1 MSIFQNIGKAV
12 FGSSN
17 DRYVKSLGKIVD
29 QINALEPAMQALS
42 DDELKAQTVKFQDAL
57 NAGGKL
63 DDILPE
69 AFATVREASVRVFG
83 MRHFDVQ
90 LIGGIVL
97 HRGEIAEMR
106 TGEGKTLVAT
116 LATYLNALEG
126 KGVHVITVND
136 YLARR
141 DAEWMGQLY
150 RWLGLTVGVIVPN
163 LGEFER
169 REAYAADITYGTNN
183 EFGFDYLRD
192 NMKHERTQ
200 MVQRPFNHAII
211 DEVDS
216 ILIDEARTPLIISG
230 PTEDKTDLYITIDKV
245 VKDFVADHKAIP
257 DSDSEGVGFFDT
269 DEKSRTVSL
278 TEEGAEEIEQRLLAS
293 GLLETDNLYD
303 VENTQVV
310 HHMNEGLR
318 ANLMFKLDDHY
329 IVKDDKVVIID
340 EFTGRMM
347 DGRRWSNGLH
357 QAVEAKE
364 GVKIEPENQ
373 TMASITFQNYFR
385 MYPKLSGMT
394 GTAATEAAEFWDIYK
409 MNVVE
414 IPTNVPVQRIDED
427 DEFYKNTLD
436 KFQAIAKA
444 IKEKSEIGQPV
455 LVGTVSIEKSE
466 LLSQFLD
473 KEGVKH
479 EVLNARQHEREAH
492 IVAQAGR
499 PGAVTIATN
508 MAGRGTDIQLG
519 GNLDFLIEDEVGD
532 MPEGPERD
540 RTIEKIKAQ
549 VAEDKAKV
557 LEAGGLFVL
566 GTERHESRRID
577 NQLRGRSGRQGDPG
591 LSRFYLC
598 LEDDLLRIFGPD
610 TLFSR
615 MMNSN
620 LADGEAIGSKW
631 LSKAIETAQKKVE
644 ARNYDT
650 RKQVVEYDD
659 VMNDQRKVI
668 YEQRAEIMD
677 SEAVDDVV
685 VDMRHDTVANI
696 VAEACPP
703 GSYPEQ
709 WDIAGLKARV
719 QEVLGLTPPID
730 DWLEED
736 AVEPELFEER
746 LREETDAV
754 MERKIAEN
762 DEQIWRRVEKSILL
776 ERLDHFWKEHLATL
790 DALRQ
795 VVFLRAY
802 AQKTPIN
809 EYKQE
814 AFGLFEK
821 MLESL
826 REDVTQI
833 LLPRELRIAQPPQR
847 SLPDLPDFL
856 TGHIDP
862 LTGLDDTNDGD
873 GSEKR
878 AAMFGSLAGS
888 TRANAGPGNTAENPW
903 AGQEISRNA
912 PCPCGSGNKYKHCH
926 GAATAGAGGSASRPS
941 SPPFA

>member
-1 MSIFQNIGKAV
+1 MFKAIGKAI

-17 DRYVKSLGKIVD
+17 DRYVNTVRKVVD
-29 QINALEPAMQALS
+29 QINALEPQIQALS
-42 DDELKAQTVKFQDAL
+42 DEELRAQTDKFRDQL
-57 NAGGKL
+57 AGGKTL

-90 LIGGIVL
+90 MIGGIVI

-106 TGEGKTLVAT
+106 TGEGKTLMAT
-116 LATYLNALEG
+116 LATYLNAIEG
-126 KGVHVITVND
+126 KGVHVVTVND
-136 YLARR
+136 YLAAR

-150 RWLGLTVGVIVPN
+150 NFLGLTIGVVVPN
-163 LGEFER
+163 MDPMQKR
-169 REAYAADITYGTNN
+169 DAYGADITYGTNN

-192 NMKHERTQ
+192 NMKHERSQ
-200 MVQRPFNHAII
+200 MVQRPFNFAIV

-230 PTEDKTDLYITIDKV
+230 PTEDKSDLYVAVDEI
-245 VKDFVADHKAIP
+245 VKGIEPEWYEA
-257 DSDSEGVGFFDT
+257 
-269 DEKSRTVSL
+269 DEKTKSITW
-278 TEEGAEEIEQRLLAS
+278 TEEGTDEIERLLKEA

-310 HHMNEGLR
+310 HHLDQALK
-318 ANLMFKLDDHY
+318 ANIMFKRDTDY
-329 IVKDDKVVIID
+329 IVKFEKKMLPDGTMGEVGKVVIID

-364 GVKIEPENQ
+364 GVNIEPENQ
-373 TMASITFQNYFR
+373 TLASITFQNYFR

-414 IPTNVPVQRIDED
+414 IPTNVPVQRIDEE
-427 DEFYKNTLD
+427 DEFYKNTQD

-444 IKEKSEIGQPV
+444 IKEKNEIGQPV

-466 LLSQFLD
+466 LLSSFLD
-473 KEGVKH
+473 KEGVAH
-479 EVLNARQHEREAH
+479 EILNARQHEREAH

-499 PGAVTIATN
+499 LGAVTIATN

-519 GNLDFLIEDEVGD
+519 GNLEFRIDDELRDLAEDDPKRQLEI
-532 MPEGPERD
+532 D
-540 RTIEKIKAQ
+540 RIKAE
-549 VAEDKAKV
+549 VAAEKQKV

-566 GTERHESRRID
+566 ATERHESRRID

-610 TLFSR
+610 TLFAR

-620 LADGEAIGSKW
+620 LQDGEAIGSKW

-644 ARNYDT
+644 ARNYEI
-650 RKQVVEYDD
+650 RKQVVQYDD

-685 VDMRHDTVANI
+685 IDMRHDAINAMVG
-696 VAEACPP
+696 EHCPP

-709 WDIAGLKARV
+709 WDVEGLKTRV
-719 QEVLGLTPPID
+719 EEVFGMSFPME
-730 DWLEED
+730 DWLEEE
-736 AVEPELFEER
+736 AIEPELIEER
-746 LREETDAV
+746 IREEADAR
-754 MERKIAEN
+754 MDAKIAKA
-762 DEQIWRRVEKSILL
+762 DPGVWRRIEKSLL
-776 ERLDHFWKEHLATL
+776 LQELDHQWKEHLATL

-795 VVFLRAY
+795 VVGLRAH
-802 AQKTPIN
+802 AQKQPLN

-814 AFGLFEK
+814 AFALFES
-821 MLESL
+821 MLDKL
-826 REDVTQI
+826 REDVSSK
-833 LLPRELRIAQPPQR
+833 LLRIELAEPAPLPAID
-847 SLPDLPDFL
+847 LPDLPDFL

-862 LTGLDDTNDGD
+862 LTGLDNSADGD
-873 GSEKR
+873 GSESR
-878 AAMFGSLAGS
+878 AALFGALAGS
-888 TRANAGPGNTAENPW
+888 ARAAVGPGGSVTENPY
-903 AGQEISRNA
+903 AGMEISRNE

-926 GAATAGAGGSASRPS
+926 GAIRTTA
-941 SPPFA
+941 

>member
-1 MSIFQNIGKAV
+1 MFNALVKSV

-17 DRYVKSLGKIVD
+17 DRYVKSLGKIVN
-29 QINALEPAMQALS
+29 QVNALEPQIQALS
-42 DDELKAQTVKFQDAL
+42 DEELKAQTDKFREQV
-57 NAGGKL
+57 AGGKTL

-69 AFATVREASVRVFG
+69 AFATVREASIRVLG
-83 MRHFDVQ
+83 MRHFDTQMV
-90 LIGGIVL
+90 GGIVL
-97 HRGEIAEMR
+97 HRGEISEMR

-116 LATYLNALEG
+116 LATYLNAIEG
-126 KGVHVITVND
+126 KGVHVVTVND
-136 YLARR
+136 YLASR

-150 RWLGLTVGVIVPN
+150 RWLGLTVGVIIPN

-192 NMKHERTQ
+192 NMKHDRGG
-200 MVQRPFNHAII
+200 MVQRPFNFGIV

-230 PTEDKTDLYITIDKV
+230 PTEDKTDLYVSIDAV
-245 VKDFVADHKAIP
+245 VKELDESFYEA
-257 DSDSEGVGFFDT
+257 
-269 DEKSRTVSL
+269 DEKTKNITW
-278 TEEGAEEIEQRLLAS
+278 TEDGTEQVEQLLIEA
-293 GLLETDNLYD
+293 GLLQTDNLYD

-310 HHMNEGLR
+310 HHLDQALK
-318 ANLMFKLDDHY
+318 ANKMFKRDTDY
-329 IVKDDKVVIID
+329 IVKDEKVVIID

-394 GTAATEAAEFWDIYK
+394 GTAATEASEFWDIYK
-409 MNVVE
+409 MSVVE
-414 IPTNVPVQRIDED
+414 IPTNKPVQRIDED
-427 DEFYKNTLD
+427 DEFYKNTVD
-436 KFQAIAKA
+436 KFKAIAKA
-444 IKEKSEIGQPV
+444 IAEKSEIGQPT

-466 LLSQFLD
+466 LLSKFLD
-473 KEGVKH
+473 EEGVKH
-479 EVLNARQHEREAH
+479 EVLNARQHDREAL

-499 PGAVTIATN
+499 LGAVTIATN

-519 GNLDFLIEDEVGD
+519 GNIEFRIETELAD
-532 MPEGPERD
+532 MPEGPEREAAIAKITD
-540 RTIEKIKAQ
+540 EVLAEREKVK
-549 VAEDKAKV
+549 
-557 LEAGGLFVL
+557 EAGGLFVL

-620 LADGEAIGSKW
+620 LEDGEAIGSKW

-644 ARNYDT
+644 ARNYDV

-659 VMNDQRKVI
+659 VMNDQRTVI

-677 SEAVDDVV
+677 SETVGDVV
-685 VDMRHDTVANI
+685 VDMRHDTVNAM
-696 VAEACPP
+696 VGEACPP

-709 WDIAGLKARV
+709 WDIDGLKERLS
-719 QEVLGLTPPID
+719 EGFGIEPPLD
-730 DWLEED
+730 DWLKED
-736 AVEPELFEER
+736 TVEPELIEER
-746 LREETDAV
+746 IRTQVDEI
-754 MERKIAEN
+754 MEKKIAN
-762 DEQIWRRVEKSILL
+762 ADPAIWTRVEKSILL
-776 ERLDHFWKEHLATL
+776 ERLDHHWKEHLATL

-802 AQKTPIN
+802 AQKQPIN

-821 MLESL
+821 MLDSL
-826 REDVTQI
+826 REDISGI
-833 LLPRELRIAQPPQR
+833 LIKSELRMQPPVQEA
-847 SLPDLPDFL
+847 LPDLPDFL

-862 LTGLDDTNDGD
+862 LTGLDNSNDGD
-873 GSEKR
+873 GSAER
-878 AAMFGSLAGS
+878 PAMFGSLAGS
-888 TRANAGPGNTAENPW
+888 PRAAVGPGGANKENPY
-903 AGQEISRNA
+903 ADMGVSRNA
-912 PCPCGSGNKYKHCH
+912 QCPCGSGNKYKHCH
-926 GAATAGAGGSASRPS
+926 GAAA
-941 SPPFA
+941 

>member
-1 MSIFQNIGKAV
+1 MFGSIAKAV

-17 DRYVKSLGKIVD
+17 DRYVKSVAKIVHTVG
-29 QINALEPAMQALS
+29 ALEPQIK
-42 DDELKAQTVKFQDAL
+42 ELTDAELAGQTEKFREQLA
-57 NAGGKL
+57 AGAKL

-69 AFATVREASVRVFG
+69 AFATVREAAWRVMG

-90 LIGGIVL
+90 MIGGIVL

-116 LATYLNALEG
+116 LAVYLNALEG
-126 KGVHVITVND
+126 KGVHVVTVND

-141 DAEWMGQLY
+141 DAEWMGQVY
-150 RWLGLTVGVIVPN
+150 QFLGLTVGAIIPN
-163 LGEFER
+163 MAEAQR

-192 NMKHERTQ
+192 NMKHERSQ
-200 MVQRPFNHAII
+200 MVQRPFNFAIV

-230 PTEDKTDLYITIDKV
+230 PTEDKSDLYVALDKV
-245 VKDFVADHKAIP
+245 VKNLPEDWYEK
-257 DSDSEGVGFFDT
+257 
-269 DEKSRTVSL
+269 DEKTRNIGL
-278 TEEGAEEIEQRLLAS
+278 TEDGVEQVEALLARE
-293 GLLETDNLYD
+293 GLIQSDNLYD

-310 HHMNEGLR
+310 HHLDQALR
-318 ANLMFKLDDHY
+318 ANVMYRRDTDY
-329 IVKDDKVVIID
+329 IVKDEKVVIID

-364 GVKIEPENQ
+364 GVRIEPENQ

-385 MYPKLSGMT
+385 MYPKLAGMT

-409 MNVVE
+409 LNVVE
-414 IPTNVPVQRIDED
+414 IPTNVPVRRIDEE
-427 DEFYKNTLD
+427 DEFYKNTQD
-436 KFQAIAKA
+436 KFQAIARLIA
-444 IKEKSEIGQPV
+444 EKNKIGQPV

-466 LLSQFLD
+466 LLSDFLS

-479 EVLNARQHEREAH
+479 NVLNARFHEQEAH

-499 PGAVTIATN
+499 IGAVTIATN

-519 GNLDFLIEDEVGD
+519 GNLEFRLEDELQGI
-532 MPEGPERD
+532 EGEAERD
-540 RTIEKIKAQ
+540 AATARIKAE
-549 VAEDKAKV
+549 VEAEKAKV
-557 LEAGGLFVL
+557 LESGGLCVIA
-566 GTERHESRRID
+566 TERHESRRID

-591 LSRFYLC
+591 LSKFYLC

-610 TLFSR
+610 TLFSK

-644 ARNYDT
+644 ARNYEV
-650 RKQVVEYDD
+650 RKQVVEYDN
-659 VMNDQRKVI
+659 VMNDQRKVV

-685 VDMRHDTVANI
+685 VEMRHDAINAMV
-696 VAEACPP
+696 EQACPA

-709 WDIAGLKARV
+709 WDIEGLKAKSI
-719 QEVLGLTPPID
+719 EMLGLDAPID
-730 DWLEED
+730 DWMQEE
-736 AVEPELFEER
+736 ALEPELIEER
-746 LREETDAV
+746 LLTLADEKMDKKIGETDV
-754 MERKIAEN
+754 S
-762 DEQIWRRVEKSILL
+762 IWRQVEKSVLL
-776 ERLDHFWKEHLATL
+776 DRLDYHWKEHLATL

-802 AQKTPIN
+802 AQKQPIN

-814 AFGLFEK
+814 AFGLFES
-821 MLESL
+821 MLETI
-826 REDVTQI
+826 REDVTKI
-833 LLPRELRIAQPPQR
+833 LLTSQLRMAAPPPPP
-847 SLPDLPDFL
+847 SLPELPEFL
-856 TGHIDP
+856 TGHVDP
-862 LTGLDDTNDGD
+862 FTGMDNAG
-873 GSEKR
+873 R
-878 AAMFGSLAGS
+878 AMAGAESILGSLAGS
-888 TRANAGPGNTAENPW
+888 PRAAVEPGAAGAADPYANMGL
-903 AGQEISRNA
+903 SRNA

-926 GAATAGAGGSASRPS
+926 GAAS
-941 SPPFA
+941 